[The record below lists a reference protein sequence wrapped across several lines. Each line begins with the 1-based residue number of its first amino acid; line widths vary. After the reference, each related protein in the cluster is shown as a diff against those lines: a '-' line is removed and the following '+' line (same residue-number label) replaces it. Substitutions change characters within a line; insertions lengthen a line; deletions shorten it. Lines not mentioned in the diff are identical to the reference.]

1 MNAIH
6 GQGKAAFKG
15 GEQASLKAAA
25 AAGGGDRGKRLD
37 NDNFQVFFSSESS

>member
-15 GEQASLKAAA
+15 GEQVSLKAAA
-25 AAGGGDRGKRLD
+25 AAGALE